1 MKQLLKIALAVVVA
15 TSFTNCKI
23 TDNPSIEAEQHS
35 YSVSADGG
43 LLTIPVN
50 STGIDDVDIDYREDY
65 YEWTTDQ
72 TTGNL
77 IPATGWVT
85 IKEVIRDYPMTR
97 ELPSFREGIVVEC
110 APNNSGVE
118 RQATIT
124 IRSFSVTDKVKI
136 TQLPSLSQAE

>member
-1 MKQLLKIALAVVVA
+1 MKKILKIVMAVVVA

-35 YSVSADGG
+35 YTVSAEGG
-43 LLTIPVN
+43 QITIPVN
-50 STGIDDVDIDYREDY
+50 STGIDDVDVDYRESY
-65 YEWTTDQ
+65 YEWVADQ

-77 IPATGWVT
+77 TPATGWIT
-85 IKEVIRDYPMTR
+85 INEVIHDYPMTR

-136 TQLPSLSQAE
+136 TQLPSLPQAE